1 MSDGH
6 RAWGVLSRSAKG
18 SMASGVC
25 SREMGRRLSVPETL
39 RGACGHCHGL
49 SSGMEDGL
57 ELVRDKARLRLWGRR
72 DMVQHLVLVGSPGRE
87 PCVPSAHRLLCF
99 CKAPLPRHQRLTFL
113 LVLLTPQ
120 ARPHSSKALAGRVL
134 TLLSE
139 ASFPRPRGPHI
150 SPLSTGHCPPAESSR
165 SCTGRWPPS
174 TARTGEAPPLA
185 AGPVCPHPHLRPAL
199 WVAVTGGG
207 LRVELNA
214 LLSPS
219 WNS

>member
-1 MSDGH
+1 
-6 RAWGVLSRSAKG
+6 
-18 SMASGVC
+18 MAVELG
-25 SREMGRRLSVPETL
+25 EFFHVPQKEVWLQEFVVEKWEGGFRCL
-39 RGACGHCHGL
+39 RPCRGPVGTAQGL

-57 ELVRDKARLRLWGRR
+57 EPVRDKPRLRLWGRR
-72 DMVQHLVLVGSPGRE
+72 DVVRHLVLVGSPGRE

-99 CKAPLPRHQRLTFL
+99 CKAPPPRPRRLIFL

-120 ARPHSSKALAGRVL
+120 ARPPSSKALAGRVL

-150 SPLSTGHCPPAESSR
+150 SPLSTGRCPPAESSR

-185 AGPVCPHPHLRPAL
+185 AGPVCPIPICGQPSGRQL
-199 WVAVTGGG
+199 WGAGSG
-207 LRVELNA
+207 LDSMLCCPRLGI
-214 LLSPS
+214 PS
-219 WNS
+219 F